1 MKNFVVSKLF
11 GRCGNQFYQIA
22 TGLAHAKRE
31 NLDFYTTT
39 AENATNYFNT
49 FPKKEV
55 GGKIY
60 EEKINVHNNP
70 FYSEIPSKMGNC
82 MLIGYWQSFNYF
94 DSYRQNILDAFKI
107 PYRQS
112 VYVSIHVRR
121 GDYLVHSDLFPP
133 LPIEYYQKS
142 IHYFNGKGY
151 FLFKVFSDDIE
162 YCKNIFNKENFF
174 SYNNF
179 VFSEGKSELEDLS
192 LMSSCQHNI
201 VANSSFSMAASW
213 FNQNEN
219 KIVVCPYKMFTGAN
233 EDMIPNNYIKIKY

>member
-82 MLIGYWQSFNYF
+82 MLIGYWQSFKYF
-94 DSYRQNILDAFKI
+94 DDYKVEILSEFNL
-107 PYRQS
+107 PYNLIKA
-112 VYVSIHVRR
+112 VSIHVRR
-121 GDYLVHSDLFPP
+121 GDYLIHSELFPP
-133 LPIEYYQKS
+133 LPIKYYNKAIS
-142 IHYFNGKGY
+142 FFNEKGY
-151 FLFKVFSDDIE
+151 YNFHVFSDDIE
-162 YCKNIFNKENFF
+162 YCKTIFEDGNSTFTF
-174 SYNNF
+174 I
-179 VFSEGKSELEDLS
+179 EGNTELEDLS
-192 LMSSCQHNI
+192 LMSSCEHNI